1 MGPRSRREYLQK
13 IQQRYKRA
21 SKEEKTQILDEFC
34 QVCEHHRKHAI
45 RVLNAP
51 RLRPRRKPG
60 RKSRYG
66 PEIVAVLKAIWLAG
80 EQMCSKRLKAALPLW
95 LPYYESLNGPL
106 APSSRELVLGISPAT
121 IDRLLA
127 SARFRYGRRGLS
139 GTKPGTLLRNQIPVR
154 TEHWDVDRPGYF
166 EADTV
171 AHCGDSLKGNFIW
184 SLTFTD
190 IWSGWTEMRAVWNK
204 GAQGVV
210 EATRNIEKR
219 LPFAILGFDC
229 DNGSEF
235 LNHHLWTYFAN
246 RPEPVHFTRSRPYH
260 SNDNA
265 HVEQKQWTHVRQ
277 LLGYRRLENAALLNP
292 INELY
297 ASEWAL
303 MQNYFLPSMKL
314 KTKEKINSR
323 YRRRYEPPR
332 TPYERLL
339 ESPHVSNEAKLR
351 LQHTFRQ
358 LNPFLLKKAIER
370 KLKRIF
376 ALQPRL
382 HEPPEVVDSSDHAT
396 DEIEVETQKA
406 PACKTRENAP
416 HETLRQAAHARHT

>member
-1 MGPRSRREYLQK
+1 MGPRSRQEYLEK
-13 IQQRYKRA
+13 IRQRYRRA
-21 SKEEKTQILDEFC
+21 SKEKKTQILDEFC

-45 RVLNAP
+45 RLLNAP
-51 RLRPRRKPG
+51 HVHPRRKPG
-60 RKSRYG
+60 RRPRYG

-95 LPYYESLNGPL
+95 LPYYESQHGPL
-106 APSSRELVLGISPAT
+106 AQSSRELVLKISPAT

-127 SARFRYGRRGLS
+127 SARVRYGRRGLS

-190 IWSGWTEMRAVWNK
+190 IWSGWSEMRAVWNK

-210 EATRNIEKR
+210 DATRNIEKR

-235 LNHHLWTYFAN
+235 LNHHLWAYFAD
-246 RPEPVHFTRSRPYH
+246 RPEPVYFTRSRPYH

-277 LLGYRRLENAALLNP
+277 LLGYRRLEDAGLLSA
-292 INELY
+292 INDLY
-297 ASEWAL
+297 TNEWAL

-314 KTKEKINSR
+314 KTKEKVGSR

-339 ESPHVSNEAKLR
+339 ESPFVGSEAKLR
-351 LQHTFRQ
+351 LLHTFRQ
-358 LNPFLLKKAIER
+358 LNPFVLKKGIER
-370 KLKRIF
+370 KLRLIF
-376 ALQPRL
+376 ALQPRTQA
-382 HEPPEVVDSSDHAT
+382 PPETLACSDHAA
-396 DEIEVETQKA
+396 DQIHVEAEKA
-406 PACKTRENAP
+406 PACKASKGAM
-416 HETLRQAAHARHT
+416 HETL

>member
-1 MGPRSRREYLQK
+1 
-13 IQQRYKRA
+13 
-21 SKEEKTQILDEFC
+21 
-34 QVCEHHRKHAI
+34 
-45 RVLNAP
+45 
-51 RLRPRRKPG
+51 
-60 RKSRYG
+60 
-66 PEIVAVLKAIWLAG
+66 VAVLKAIWLAG

-95 LPYYESLNGPL
+95 LPYYESMHGPL
-106 APSSRELVLGISPAT
+106 ARPARELVLKISPAT

-127 SARFRYGRRGLS
+127 SARVRYGRRGIS
-139 GTKPGTLLRNQIPVR
+139 GTRPGTLLRNQIPVR

-210 EATRNIEKR
+210 DATQNIEKR

-235 LNHHLWTYFAN
+235 LNHHLWKYFAD
-246 RPEPVHFTRSRPYH
+246 RPEPVEFTRSRPYH

-277 LLGYRRLENAALLNP
+277 LLGYRRLEDAALLGP
-292 INELY
+292 INDLY
-297 ASEWAL
+297 TKEWAM

-314 KTKEKINSR
+314 KTKEKIGSR

-351 LQHTFRQ
+351 LQHTFRH
-358 LNPFLLKKAIER
+358 LNPFFLKRVIER
-370 KLKRIF
+370 KLKRVF
-376 ALQPRL
+376 ALQARL
-382 HEPPEVVDSSDHAT
+382 PAPSESPSSTDHAA
-396 DEIEVETQKA
+396 EAIQVETQKA
-406 PACKTRENAP
+406 PACKTSKE
-416 HETLRQAAHARHT
+416 AAHEVLWEAADPRHT